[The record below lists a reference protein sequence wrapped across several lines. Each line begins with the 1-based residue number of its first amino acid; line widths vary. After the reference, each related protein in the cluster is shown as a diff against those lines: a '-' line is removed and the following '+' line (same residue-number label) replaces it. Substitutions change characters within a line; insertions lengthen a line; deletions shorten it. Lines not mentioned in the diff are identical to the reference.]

1 MVVGRGL
8 KGEEQT
14 LAAQLA
20 QAGLD
25 RHVRFIGWVPA
36 DQLQAYFEAA
46 DVAVHLYEDNLI
58 NRTKCSVKL
67 IDLLTAGV
75 PVVANAVGQN
85 CEYIQHGRSGFLVPP
100 DDDQTFANVLVG
112 LLQNPET
119 RQQVGRAARQY
130 LRDNFAWSCL
140 VQTVERAYCW
150 SN

>member
-8 KGEEQT
+8 QGEEQT

-25 RHVRFIGWVPA
+25 RHVQFFGWVPA
-36 DQLQAYFEAA
+36 DQLQTYFEAA
-46 DVAVHLYEDNLI
+46 DAAVHLYEDNLI

-100 DDDQTFANVLVG
+100 DDDQTFAKVLVD

-119 RQQVGRAARQY
+119 RQQVGRAARLY

-150 SN
+150 PN